1 MRLGREHA
9 VNKAAASSMM
19 RISIRAYSPT
29 QHSHSHDHHQL
40 VLPLAGRLNLLIN
53 QQQFQV
59 GTAECLVIP
68 SGTEHG
74 FSAAEQCR
82 FLVVDLT
89 QLPINLLHLAR
100 PVFQLSD
107 RMQPYLLVL
116 EQLLLQQNQQLLPAA
131 QQFFLQ
137 LLTAEQP
144 APTLDKRLRQALLYM
159 QEHLAEELDLVKL
172 ASKASLSLSQF
183 KQLFKQQLGSSPGQY
198 LTGLRMQHSRTLVL
212 FSNLSVQQIALECG
226 YQSASAFSS
235 RFSQHFGQSPQH
247 YRGQQ
252 CKGILRA

>member
-1 MRLGREHA
+1 MRLEREHA
-9 VNKAAASSMM
+9 VNKAATSSMM
-19 RISIRAYSPT
+19 RISIRAYNPI

-59 GTAECLVIP
+59 GTAECLVITA
-68 SGTEHG
+68 GTEHG

-89 QLPINLLHLAR
+89 HLPAHLLHLAQ

-116 EQLLLQQNQQLLPAA
+116 EQLLVQQNQQLLPAA

-137 LLTAEQP
+137 LLEAEQP
-144 APTLDKRLRQALLYM
+144 APAVDKRIRQALLYM
-159 QEHLAEELDLVKL
+159 QDHLAEELDLVML
-172 ASKASLSLSQF
+172 ANKASLSLSQF
-183 KQLFKQQLGSSPGQY
+183 KQLFRQQLGRSPGQY
-198 LTGLRMQHSRTLVL
+198 LTTLRMQHSRTLLL

-226 YQSASAFSS
+226 YQSASAFSA
-235 RFSQHFGQSPQH
+235 RFSQFFGQSPQQF
-247 YRGQQ
+247 RGQQ
-252 CKGILRA
+252 

>member
-9 VNKAAASSMM
+9 VNKAATSSMM
-19 RISIRAYSPT
+19 RISIRAYTPEPK
-29 QHSHSHDHHQL
+29 SHSHDHHQL
-40 VLPLAGRLNLLIN
+40 VLPLSGRLNLLIN

-68 SGTEHG
+68 AGTEHG

-89 QLPINLLHLAR
+89 HLPAHLLQLTQ
-100 PVFQLSD
+100 PVFQLSG

-116 EQLLLQQNQQLLPAA
+116 EALLVEQDQQLLPAA

-137 LLTAEQP
+137 LLDAEQP
-144 APTLDKRLRQALLYM
+144 APAVDKRLRLAILYM

-183 KQLFKQQLGSSPGQY
+183 KQLFRQQLGQSPGQY
-198 LTGLRMQHSRTLVL
+198 LTRLRMQHSRTLVL

-226 YQSASAFSS
+226 YQSASAFSA
-235 RFSQHFGQSPQH
+235 RFLNHFGQSPQQF
-247 YRGQQ
+247 RGQQ
-252 CKGILRA
+252 

>member
-19 RISIRAYSPT
+19 RISIRAYSPI
-29 QHSHSHDHHQL
+29 QQSHSHDHHQL
-40 VLPLAGRLNLLIN
+40 VMPLAGRLNLLIN
-53 QQQFQV
+53 KQQLQV

-68 SGTEHG
+68 AGTEHG

-89 QLPINLLHLAR
+89 HLPAHLLHLSQS
-100 PVFQLSD
+100 VFQLSD

-116 EQLLLQQNQQLLPAA
+116 EQLLVQQNQHLLPAA

-137 LLTAEQP
+137 LLEAEQP
-144 APTLDKRLRQALLYM
+144 TPALDKRLRLALLYM
-159 QEHLAEELDLVKL
+159 QEHLAEELDLVQL

-183 KQLFKQQLGSSPGQY
+183 KQLFRQQLGLSPGQY
-198 LTGLRMQHSRTLVL
+198 LTTLRMQQGRTLVL
-212 FSNLSVQQIALECG
+212 FSNLSVQQIALDCG
-226 YQSASAFSS
+226 YQSASAFSA
-235 RFSQHFGQSPQH
+235 RFLRHYGQSPQQ
-247 YRGQQ
+247 YRGY
-252 CKGILRA
+252 GLTS